1 MAGLLDIIGRMDT
14 EQLRK
19 LVESADTPAQGRPD
33 LPSWMPSPI
42 QEDQFIEGLERLD
55 GREFERPFSP
65 PQVQI
70 PVYDIDGFRYE
81 TMQEQM
87 VPWYDTDGLRYV
99 YPSQMKDN
107 KLRQML
113 KGLL

>member
-1 MAGLLDIIGRMDT
+1 MAGLLDIIGRMDA

-19 LVESADTPAQGRPD
+19 LVDSADAPVQGRPD
-33 LPSWMPSPI
+33 LPSWMPSPT
-42 QEDQFIEGLERLD
+42 QLDRNIEKLK
-55 GREFERPFSP
+55 GREFEQPISP
-65 PQVQI
+65 PQVQVPI
-70 PVYDIDGFRYE
+70 YDIDGFRYE
-81 TMQEQM
+81 TMTEQM